1 MAIRAQYEQQLQAL
15 HQQLLWL
22 SQTVEQAIVRATWA
36 LLHRDAAAARQ
47 SIAGDRAINELRYD
61 LEDQA
66 LLLIARQQ
74 PSAGDLRQ
82 LSALISVASELERI
96 GDYAEGISKI
106 VLRSEALPPIQPP
119 HVIHEMAQTARE
131 MLRLA
136 IHAVTE
142 RDPSARERLETID
155 DQVDQLYQ
163 RALALLIASMRE
175 APAQIEAATYLLW
188 AAHNLE
194 RIADRTVN
202 IAERAA
208 FIAGSQW
215 AQDRA

>member
-36 LLHRDAAAARQ
+36 LLHRDSAAARQ
-47 SIAGDRAINELRYD
+47 IIAGDRAINELRYD

-82 LSALISVASELERI
+82 LSALIGVAGELERI

-119 HVIHEMAQTARE
+119 SVIQEMAQTARE

-163 RALALLIASMRE
+163 RALALLIALMRE